1 METILILVQLVLVNN
16 LHTKLSYQVHTL
28 INHGINDNL
37 DCDCYIDG
45 SLKDDG
51 SICTSTDPCSCDSNG
66 ACACGV
72 GYIGN
77 KCDECKSGYFD
88 LDGNESNSITS
99 CTGKSF

>member
-1 METILILVQLVLVNN
+1 MNN
-16 LHTKLSYQVHTL
+16 
-28 INHGINDNL
+28 NL
-37 DCDCYIDG
+37 DCACYIDG
-45 SLKDDG
+45 SLKDNG
-51 SICTSTDPCSCDSNG
+51 SICTSTDPCPCDSNG

-99 CTGKSF
+99 CIGKSFKNSHQYFQHVVTNKCYNN

>member
-1 METILILVQLVLVNN
+1 MINN
-16 LHTKLSYQVHTL
+16 RK
-28 INHGINDNL
+28 NNNL
-37 DCDCYIDG
+37 DCACYNNG

-51 SICTSTDPCSCDSNG
+51 SICTSTDPCPCDSNG

-88 LDGNESNSITS
+88 LDGNDSDSIAN
-99 CTGKSF
+99 CTGEHKIF

>member
-1 METILILVQLVLVNN
+1 M
-16 LHTKLSYQVHTL
+16 
-28 INHGINDNL
+28 
-37 DCDCYIDG
+37 
-45 SLKDDG
+45 KDDG

-99 CTGKSF
+99 CIGKSFKNSHQYTAVFPTRCH

>member
-1 METILILVQLVLVNN
+1 METILILVQLVQVNN
-16 LHTKLSYQVHTL
+16 FLNQNTYLSTL
-28 INHGINDNL
+28 INHGINNNL
-37 DCDCYIDG
+37 ECACYVDG
-45 SLKDDG
+45 SLKADG
-51 SICTSTDPCSCDSNG
+51 SICSSTDPCPCDSNG